1 MRGGKTTLWRGGFF
15 FCRFIGLERRVHH
28 DNVLCAL
35 ARFFSS
41 GYGKRTEQSAIR
53 LLRMTVR
60 WQWRKRAE
68 SSADKGLSFQSR
80 QSPKKKITV
89 EKTGKTIRGCRDKH
103 QGNLFERD
111 GARKVSMKSKLRVT
125 ARANV
130 FRLSFPALRTFSG
143 MKPAE
148 VLEGVRET
156 GTDLYR

>member
-53 LLRMTVR
+53 LLRMAVR

-111 GARKVSMKSKLRVT
+111 GARKVSHVGEAPGDSTGECVPFVPSGF
-125 ARANV
+125 AY
-130 FRLSFPALRTFSG
+130 TFGHGACRS
-143 MKPAE
+143 A
-148 VLEGVRET
+148 
-156 GTDLYR
+156 